1 MKFVCVALAVVGF
14 ITWLDW
20 FKPTTIEAFTV
31 YFIIN
36 ASMLAVVFAAM
47 KEESQ

>member
-1 MKFVCVALAVVGF
+1 MKFVCAAAAVVGF

-31 YFIIN
+31 YLIIN
-36 ASMLAVVFAAM
+36 ASMLAILFAVM